1 MNKLNNKIKD
11 NFTIIP
17 NDIIR
22 NKSLSDRARFI
33 FCYMA
38 SMPDDWKFYQG
49 VMAKE
54 LGYTKDTLRKYIE
67 ELLETGYLDR
77 EQRREVG
84 KFDSYDYTLN
94 FSPCTKKADTVKVR
108 DGKKPIRE
116 KSSLINKDL
125 EQRKT
130 IINIDLDKEFEN
142 EFSTFEKITIDEK
155 QSSKVN
161 PFSVVA
167 KLQSEKERKIVAPQ
181 KERKADA
188 EPKPERKPNPTY
200 EAFIVFCQ
208 TFEQLSGAAY
218 PTDQKGNY
226 IMSPKDAGGMV
237 YLLRWIEKVDRN
249 NDTNEAL
256 KVFLQA
262 AWSLPDKWLKANFT
276 PPILYG
282 QANKVYTAYQTS
294 SPAAKKK
301 AYDDE
306 VDRLL
311 NEYIQTLKQT
321 Q

>member
-1 MNKLNNKIKD
+1 MNKVNNKIKD

-17 NDIIR
+17 NDVIR

-67 ELLETGYLDR
+67 ELLETGYLNR

-94 FSPCTKKADTVKVR
+94 FSPCTKNTDTVKIR
-108 DGKKPIRE
+108 DGKNPLRE
-116 KSSLINKDL
+116 KSSLTNTNL

-130 IINIDLDKEFEN
+130 IININLDKDFEN
-142 EFSTFEKITIDEK
+142 EFSHFEKVVIEDS

-161 PFSVVA
+161 PFTLVSLV
-167 KLQSEKERKIVAPQ
+167 EKEKEKNTRK
-181 KERKADA
+181 KEKADA
-188 EPKPERKPNPTY
+188 EPKAERKPNPTY
-200 EAFIVFCQ
+200 EAFTVFCQ

-218 PTDQKGNY
+218 PTDQKGHY

-237 YLLRWIEKVDRN
+237 YLLRWLEKVDRN

-262 AWSLPDKWLKANFT
+262 AWSLNDKWIKANFT
-276 PPILYG
+276 PSILYG
-282 QANKVYTAYQTS
+282 QAGKIYTAYQTS

-311 NEYIQTLKQT
+311 AEAMKKYQT

>member
-1 MNKLNNKIKD
+1 MCFPSNKKLIEQSGFSDSKILRIKNELVTRKIISVKQRFRPD
-11 NFTIIP
+11 GSQTSNLYKIETEFIGVFVTGKNMSILDTTPFTDEEGGVFTSEGGTPSRIKPLEVLP
-17 NDIIR
+17 N
-22 NKSLSDRARFI
+22 LS
-33 FCYMA
+33 
-38 SMPDDWKFYQG
+38 
-49 VMAKE
+49 
-54 LGYTKDTLRKYIE
+54 
-67 ELLETGYLDR
+67 
-77 EQRREVG
+77 
-84 KFDSYDYTLN
+84 
-94 FSPCTKKADTVKVR
+94 
-108 DGKKPIRE
+108 
-116 KSSLINKDL
+116 INKNKVL
-125 EQRKT
+125 SS
-130 IINIDLDKEFEN
+130 FEN
-142 EFSTFEKITIDEK
+142 EFSTFQKITIDDS

-200 EAFIVFCQ
+200 EAFTVFCQ

-218 PTDQKGNY
+218 PTDQKGYY

-237 YLLRWIEKVDRN
+237 YLMRWLEKVDRN

-306 VDRLL
+306 ADRLL

>member
-108 DGKKPIRE
+108 DGKNPTRE

-130 IINIDLDKEFEN
+130 IINIDLDKVFEN
-142 EFSTFEKITIDEK
+142 EFSHFEKITIEDS

-161 PFSVVA
+161 PFTVISN
-167 KLQSEKERKIVAPQ
+167 LQGDKEEKKTSGKRK
-181 KERKADA
+181 EES
-188 EPKPERKPNPTY
+188 EPKAERKPNPTY
-200 EAFIVFCQ
+200 EAFTVFCQ

-218 PTDQKGNY
+218 PTDQKGHY

-249 NDTNEAL
+249 NDTTEAL

-276 PPILYG
+276 PAILYG
-282 QANKVYTAYQTS
+282 QAGKIYTAYQTS

-311 NEYIQTLKQT
+311 AEAMKKYQT

>member
-17 NDIIR
+17 NEIIR
-22 NKSLSDRARFI
+22 NKNISDRARFI

-94 FSPCTKKADTVKVR
+94 FSPCTKKADTVKIR
-108 DGKKPIRE
+108 DGKNPTRE

-130 IINIDLDKEFEN
+130 IINIDLNKDFEN
-142 EFSTFEKITIDEK
+142 EFSHFEKITINDS

-161 PFSVVA
+161 PFTIVSLV
-167 KLQSEKERKIVAPQ
+167 EKEKEKNTRK
-181 KERKADA
+181 KEKEKAEA
-188 EPKPERKPNPTY
+188 EPKAERKPNPTY
-200 EAFIVFCQ
+200 EAFTVFCK
-208 TFEQLSGAAY
+208 TFEDLSGAAY
-218 PTDQKGNY
+218 PTDQKGHY

-276 PPILYG
+276 PAILYG
-282 QANKVYTAYQTS
+282 QAGKIYTAYQTS

-311 NEYIQTLKQT
+311 AEAMKKYQT

>member
-67 ELLETGYLDR
+67 ELLETGYLNR

-94 FSPCTKKADTVKVR
+94 FSPCTKKADTVKIR
-108 DGKKPIRE
+108 DGKKPTRE
-116 KSSLINKDL
+116 KSSLTNTNL

-142 EFSTFEKITIDEK
+142 EFSTFEKITIDDS

-161 PFSVVA
+161 PFTIVA
-167 KLQSEKERKIVAPQ
+167 KLQGEKEEKKISGKRK
-181 KERKADA
+181 EEST

-200 EAFIVFCQ
+200 EAFVVFCQ

-218 PTDQKGNY
+218 PTDQKGHY

-256 KVFLQA
+256 RVFLQA

-311 NEYIQTLKQT
+311 NDYIQTLKQT